1 MTLSKINLSQKNSIF
16 ISKDGKLTVPN
27 NPVIPFIEGDGVG
40 SEVTSSMIKI
50 VNYAV
55 EKSYDKKR
63 YIDWMEIYAGEKA
76 NAIYK
81 EDIWLPQETLDAIKH
96 YKVAIKGPLTTPTGG
111 GQRSLNVRLRQELD
125 LYVCQRP
132 IKWFEGVPSPVITPE
147 LVNMTV
153 FRENSEDIYSG
164 IEWPFNSVEVKKVIS
179 FLQNEM
185 DIKNIVDSENCG
197 IGIKNMSSLGSKRL
211 IKAALNYAIEHNRSS
226 VTVVHK
232 GNIMKYTEGAFL
244 KWGIELIEKEYNGYY
259 DKDNKYYK
267 FKNPRNNNEI
277 IFKDCICDAFLQ
289 NILLKPKDYDV
300 IATTNLNGD
309 YVSDSLAACV
319 GGIEFRQEQILI
331 I

>member
-1 MTLSKINLSQKNSIF
+1 M
-16 ISKDGKLTVPN
+16 
-27 NPVIPFIEGDGVG
+27 IPFIEGDGVG

-197 IGIKNMSSLGSKRL
+197 IGIKYVFSW
-211 IKAALNYAIEHNRSS
+211 IKKINKSR
-226 VTVVHK
+226 
-232 GNIMKYTEGAFL
+232 F
-244 KWGIELIEKEYNGYY
+244 ELCY
-259 DKDNKYYK
+259 
-267 FKNPRNNNEI
+267 R
-277 IFKDCICDAFLQ
+277 A
-289 NILLKPKDYDV
+289 
-300 IATTNLNGD
+300 
-309 YVSDSLAACV
+309 
-319 GGIEFRQEQILI
+319 
-331 I
+331 